1 MVHSKV
7 GKLAE
12 SDDYSLFCRGM
23 LSNPYPLLHRL
34 REQEPVHWSE
44 LLNA

>member
-1 MVHSKV
+1 
-7 GKLAE
+7 LAE